1 MILEDKVKSMM
12 EKKTKVTQN
21 IEDYKKQI
29 IKHKE
34 TLGVPKKDFEL
45 VKAKIEK
52 LKSEID

>member
-1 MILEDKVKSMM
+1 MM